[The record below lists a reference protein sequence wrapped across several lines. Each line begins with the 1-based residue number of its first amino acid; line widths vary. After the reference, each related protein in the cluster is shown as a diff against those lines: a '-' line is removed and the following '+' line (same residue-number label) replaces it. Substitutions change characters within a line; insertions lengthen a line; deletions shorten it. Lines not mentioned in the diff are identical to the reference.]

1 MNWFY
6 YRSLFANSFESI
18 KDNKLRSCLTMLGMI
33 IGVAS
38 VIILVSIGTGAKRH
52 ISKEFDSLGSNIIHI
67 EPGRAKKQNP
77 LLPPTPSSGGR
88 LQIGDVE
95 ILQRYSRNLE
105 DVSGMLFSAGKAKAA
120 ENSTEI
126 KIVGSNNLL
135 QKILSIKLRTGRFIS
150 KEDDESGR
158 RVVVL
163 GSEIC
168 LALFGKANPLGEL
181 VKVNNREHRVIGV
194 VKKTGDRFGFNMDE
208 MVFIPTKSAMRILNT
223 TNLFGIRATAKNRN
237 AVNAAV
243 KEIEELLG
251 AKRNGDIDFTIIT
264 QLTMR
269 QSLNTILDIMT
280 VALVLIAMVSMLVGG
295 IGIMN
300 IMLVSVTERTRE
312 IGIRRAIGARKV
324 DILRQF
330 LIESIQIS
338 LSGGAI
344 GVILALILTYGA
356 YIIHPQF
363 DMRPPIWVMFPAFFI
378 SVSVG
383 LLFGVLPARK
393 AANTETI
400 DALRYE

>member
-6 YRSLFANSFESI
+6 YRSLFANSLEAI
-18 KDNKLRSCLTMLGMI
+18 RDNKLRSALTMLGMI

-38 VIILVSIGTGAKRH
+38 VIILVSIGSGAKRH
-52 ISKEFDSLGSNIIHI
+52 ITKEFDSLGSNIIHV

-77 LLPPTPSSGGR
+77 LLPPTPSSAGK
-88 LQIGDVE
+88 LQITDVDL
-95 ILQRYSRNLE
+95 LQRYSRTL
-105 DVSGMLFSAGKAKAA
+105 DSVSGMLFAAGKGKAA
-120 ENSTEI
+120 ENSTDI
-126 KIVGSNNLL
+126 KIVGCNHLL
-135 QKILSIKLRTGRFIS
+135 EKILSIKLRTGRFIS
-150 KEDDESGR
+150 KDEDDSGR

-163 GSEIC
+163 GSEVS
-168 LALFGKANPLGEL
+168 AGLFGKGNPLGEL

-194 VKKTGDRFGFNMDE
+194 VKKTGDRFGFNIDE
-208 MVFIPTKSAMRILNT
+208 MVFIPTKDAMRILNT
-223 TNLFGIRATAKNRN
+223 QNLFGIRATAKNRN
-237 AVNAAV
+237 AVHEAE
-243 KEIEELLG
+243 KEIEQILG
-251 AKRNGDIDFTIIT
+251 ARRDGDIDFTIIT

-280 VALVLIAMVSMLVGG
+280 VALVLIAMVSMIVGG

-338 LSGGAI
+338 LSGGLV

-356 YIIHPQF
+356 YFAFPKF
-363 DMRPPIWVMFPAFFI
+363 DMRPPLWVMFPAFFI

-383 LLFGVLPARK
+383 LIFGVLPARK

>member
-1 MNWFY
+1 MKWFY
-6 YRSLFANSFESI
+6 YRSLFANALESI
-18 KDNKLRSCLTMLGMI
+18 KDNKLRSALTMLGMI

-38 VIILVSIGTGAKRH
+38 VIILVSIGSGAKRH
-52 ISKEFDSLGSNIIHI
+52 ITKEFDSLGSNIIHI

-77 LLPPTPSSGGR
+77 LLPPTPSSAGR
-88 LQIGDVE
+88 LQIQDVE
-95 ILQRYSRNLE
+95 ILQRYARTLDS
-105 DVSGMLFSAGKAKAA
+105 VSGMLFAAGKAR
-120 ENSTEI
+120 TGGMTTDI
-126 KIVGSNNLL
+126 KIVGSNHLL
-135 QKILSIKLRTGRFIS
+135 EKILTIKIRMGRFLS

-163 GSEIC
+163 GTEVTQ
-168 LALFGKANPLGEL
+168 ALFGTTNPLGEL
-181 VKVNNREHRVIGV
+181 VKINNREHRVVGV
-194 VKKTGDRFGFNMDE
+194 IKKSGDRFGFNIDE
-208 MVFIPTKSAMRILNT
+208 MVFIPTKDAMRILNT

-237 AVNAAV
+237 AVHLSV
-243 KEIEELLG
+243 KEIEDLLL
-251 AKRNGDIDFTIIT
+251 ARRNGELDFTIIT

-280 VALVLIAMVSMLVGG
+280 VALVLIAMVSMVVGG

-338 LSGGAI
+338 LSGGFI
-344 GVILALILTYGA
+344 GVVFALILTYTA
-356 YIIHPQF
+356 YFLFPNF
-363 DMRPPIWVMFPAFFI
+363 DMRPPLWVMFPAFGI

-383 LLFGVLPARK
+383 LIFGVLPARK